1 MRSTTDPRVAAF
13 LRAAPQL
20 DFDVPRFRAALA
32 GNLLHAGE
40 RRPLHSVVDVGRL
53 RIYRPTAAT
62 GLPVLVYLHGGAFVR
77 GDLDAADVT
86 CREVAA
92 RGPAVV
98 VSVGYRLAPEH
109 PYPAA
114 VDDAVAAFRWAL
126 HAIAAHG
133 GDPAAISIGGDSAGA
148 NLAAVAARGLSGE
161 VRTQVLIAGVFD
173 LADGL
178 PPDAGEDQRRLDWV
192 AGLYAGS
199 TPLTD
204 PRVSPLRRTDHT
216 GAAPALVVTSDL
228 DPFRDQA
235 HRYAAALRAAAVPVE
250 LVQVP
255 GLPHGFTN
263 LAGIFGAE
271 ANAIYERVAA
281 VVAGDT
287 VRP

>member
-1 MRSTTDPRVAAF
+1 MTVTDPRVAAF

-32 GNLLHAGE
+32 GHLRHAGE
-40 RRPLHSVVDVGRL
+40 RRLLHSVVDVGSL

-62 GLPVLVYLHGGAFVR
+62 GLPVLIYLHGGAFVR

-98 VSVGYRLAPEH
+98 VSVDYRLAPEH

-114 VDDAVAAFRWAL
+114 VDDAVAAARWAL
-126 HAIAAHG
+126 TGIAAHG

-148 NLAAVAARGLSGE
+148 NLAAVAARELGGA

-173 LADGL
+173 LADRL
-178 PPDAGEDQRRLDWV
+178 PLDAGEDQRRLDWI

-199 TPLTD
+199 SSLAD
-204 PRVSPLRRTDHT
+204 PRVSPLRCTDHT
-216 GAAPALVVTSDL
+216 DAAPALVVTSGL
-228 DPFRDQA
+228 DPFREQA
-235 HRYAAALRAAAVPVE
+235 HRYTAALRAAAVPVE

-263 LAGIFGAE
+263 LAGIFEAE

-281 VVAGDT
+281 VVSGDT